1 MPDQPS
7 APISAAALCTAARYL
22 ATRYAQSGCPRVC
35 RMVAQHFELIANHP
49 DPALTECLRET
60 CRRLQ
65 ADWER
70 IGAAR
75 EPERR
80 QTAGAAAPLAA
91 NGTLH

>member
-7 APISAAALCTAARYL
+7 AAPSAATLYTAALFL
-22 ATRYAQSGCPRVC
+22 ATRYAQSGCPRVR

-49 DPALTECLRET
+49 DPALTGGLRET

-70 IGAAR
+70 LGAADEPDRR
-75 EPERR
+75 E
-80 QTAGAAAPLAA
+80 TTGSAAPVA
-91 NGTLH
+91 LH